1 MSRSAPGFA
10 RAFAG
15 HWRITEMDEWD
26 EIDLLGSARITF
38 TGKDGGELIFLA
50 VEADL
55 DVRYSARDGV
65 ACAEF
70 SWEGFDDGSPASGRG
85 WAALGTAGRLV
96 GHIFIHKGD
105 NSGFVGER
113 G

>member
-50 VEADL
+50 VEVDL
-55 DVRYSARDGV
+55 DVRYSART
-65 ACAEF
+65 A
-70 SWEGFDDGSPASGRG
+70 SPAPSSPGRASTT
-85 WAALGTAGRLV
+85 AAPPAAAV
-96 GHIFIHKGD
+96 GPP
-105 NSGFVGER
+105 
-113 G
+113 